1 MGGGLLM
8 RIPEV
13 AGRWL
18 TQMLGLWGLLAKGQI
33 VVACLLT
40 FNSMLCGP
48 ALAESWQLRLEM
60 AKPEMENYRAL
71 KRHYPEIWTEVEPL
85 LELALEENDEGSRY
99 AAIDDISSAFVSKY
113 LPYIL
118 ANSSDE
124 AVVKWHEKQLQFLTE
139 VGKRNPDA
147 CLDVMER
154 GYISAR
160 SLNDQSRPA
169 RAGVARRTASLVES
183 RTIFHSGAATATEAE
198 DALVETFRVMIE
210 IHPEYV
216 LALVPENDSPVSKS
230 LVCDSMISMVETMMD
245 QFPSVQFA
253 RLARSPIMSDFDS
266 EPSPR
271 LVAKLATIMMPMV
284 VEDTGSDLPE
294 YLGDGVWLVSID
306 YNEGDIRST
315 LLVEQSVAG
324 LTAALY
330 KPLLVEQYCDDADFR
345 SHLLAGGR
353 FTGILTDKDSN
364 EVSAFVTL
372 KDCG

>member
-1 MGGGLLM
+1 MGLC
-8 RIPEV
+8 
-13 AGRWL
+13 
-18 TQMLGLWGLLAKGQI
+18 GLLAKGQI
-33 VVACLLT
+33 IVACLLT
-40 FNSMLCGP
+40 FNSMLCAP

-60 AKPEMENYRAL
+60 AKPEMDNYRAL

-85 LELALEENDEGSRY
+85 LERALEENDDTGRN
-99 AAIDDISSAFVSKY
+99 AALDNISSAFVSKY

-124 AVVKWHEKQLQFLTE
+124 AVVKWHEEQLQFLTDI
-139 VGKRNPDA
+139 GKRNPDV

-154 GYISAR
+154 GYISAG
-160 SLNDQSRPA
+160 LINDASRPSG
-169 RAGVARRTASLVES
+169 AGMARRTASLVES
-183 RTIFHSGAATATEAE
+183 RTIFHSGAATAAEAE
-198 DALVETFRVMIE
+198 DAVVEAFRIMID

-216 LALVPENDSPVSKS
+216 LALASEDDSPVSKR
-230 LVCDSMISMVETMMD
+230 LLCDSMMSMVETLME

-253 RLARSPIMSDFDS
+253 RLARSPVFSDFNS

-271 LVAKLATIMMPMV
+271 LLAKLATIMMPML
-284 VEDTGSDLPE
+284 VEDMGSDLPE
-294 YLGDGVWLVSID
+294 YLGDGVWLVSIE

-315 LLVEQSVAG
+315 FLVEQSVSG
-324 LTAALY
+324 FTTALY

-353 FTGILTDKDSN
+353 FSGILKDKDSN
-364 EVSAFVTL
+364 EVSASITL